1 MCSYLPLR
9 QAKHSEYEQERQKAE
24 SVLQHF
30 RERVAEI
37 QAVISSVEK
46 KVGHKTLGRSHYLT
60 CVDVNVYYYIST
72 M

>member
-1 MCSYLPLR
+1 MSQQLGNKVERQTSQLRMCSYLPLR

-46 KVGHKTLGRSHYLT
+46 KVGH
-60 CVDVNVYYYIST
+60 
-72 M
+72 